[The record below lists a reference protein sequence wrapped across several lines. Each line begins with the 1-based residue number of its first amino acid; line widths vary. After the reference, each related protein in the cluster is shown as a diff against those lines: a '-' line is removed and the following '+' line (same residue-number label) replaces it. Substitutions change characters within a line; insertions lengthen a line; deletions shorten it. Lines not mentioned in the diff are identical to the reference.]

1 CSPTVEAPAE
11 TATASA
17 AATPQATVEPS
28 TAEPST
34 ATTPTV
40 SSSTPEPVAAPSPTA
55 AAQQPPAPEVGHHG
69 PATCGDLGLVGDTA
83 PPAQLAELGVP
94 FSECVIEM
102 VAMPGSDP

>member
-1 CSPTVEAPAE
+1 MRLFRTIGVALASVLLIGLTACSPTVEAPSE

-17 AATPQATVEPS
+17 AETPQATVEPS

-69 PATCGDLGLVGDTA
+69 PATCGDLGLV
-83 PPAQLAELGVP
+83 
-94 FSECVIEM
+94 
-102 VAMPGSDP
+102 